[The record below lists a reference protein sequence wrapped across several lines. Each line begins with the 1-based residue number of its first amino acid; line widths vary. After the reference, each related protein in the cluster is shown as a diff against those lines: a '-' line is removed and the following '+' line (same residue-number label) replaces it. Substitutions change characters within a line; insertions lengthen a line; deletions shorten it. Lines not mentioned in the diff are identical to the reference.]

1 MPTLLSGMA
10 PVSQSWSKYTKIIRE
25 KVSHSP
31 VYVSHSYHLG
41 VALVGNATPKRGF
54 SDKNA
59 SFLWCLSKINNFRFF
74 IIRSCFYSWV
84 VSLFGPSELPGNPGQ
99 MNSPSTPSCTIDIT
113 QHALKGQK
121 LLAQG
126 NALGIMAISNAP
138 CKGKSF
144 KIHIIKKDNP
154 LRYVKLLPLQ
164 GAWFATHK
172 NPGRC
177 PGLRA
182 SALSGRAAYMSFL
195 AFRACCL
202 YWLLGLR
209 GVLLI

>member
-1 MPTLLSGMA
+1 MKS
-10 PVSQSWSKYTKIIRE
+10 S
-25 KVSHSP
+25 
-31 VYVSHSYHLG
+31 
-41 VALVGNATPKRGF
+41 
-54 SDKNA
+54 
-59 SFLWCLSKINNFRFF
+59 
-74 IIRSCFYSWV
+74 
-84 VSLFGPSELPGNPGQ
+84 
-99 MNSPSTPSCTIDIT
+99 STPFCMVDIT

-126 NALGIMAISNAP
+126 IALGIMSVSNAP

-144 KIHIIKKDNP
+144 KIHRIKMETP

-164 GAWFATHK
+164 GARFATSKNPGQMNSSSTHSCIVDITQHALKGQKLLAQVIALGIMSVGNAPCKGKSFKIHLIKKENSLRYVKFLPVVLKLLPLQGARFATHK

-182 SALSGRAAYMSFL
+182 SALSGRAAYMS
-195 AFRACCL
+195 
-202 YWLLGLR
+202 LL